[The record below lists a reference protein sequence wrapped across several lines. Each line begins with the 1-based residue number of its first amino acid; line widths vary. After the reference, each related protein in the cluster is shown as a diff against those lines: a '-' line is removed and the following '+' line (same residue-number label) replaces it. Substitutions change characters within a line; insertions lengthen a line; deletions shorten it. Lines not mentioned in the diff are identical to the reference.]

1 MGVAVMAADLVMAMA
16 VAVVVM
22 AAAETAA
29 KETAMPDKSSRS
41 IDTAPQSADVQEC
54 HYGT

>member
-1 MGVAVMAADLVMAMA
+1 MAMGVAVMAAELVMAR
-16 VAVVVM
+16 VVVVVV
-22 AAAETAA
+22 AETAA